1 MKISL
6 KKKKIPGYIII
17 LQKCA
22 KCNYVIIFHF
32 GLLFALLPPLPLT
45 AQKIISVPHLIIIN
59 ICVTNIN
66 YD

>member
-45 AQKIISVPHLIIIN
+45 AQKIKTS
-59 ICVTNIN
+59 
-66 YD
+66 